1 MKYQSTRGGV
11 TGISFKDAVLM
22 GLADDGGL
30 LVPESIPNVSAEL
43 ASWQGYSYT
52 QLALEVMSRFIDDI
66 PRPALQQIIDKSYST
81 FADPLVTPL
90 IPLGDHHLLELF
102 HGPTLAFKD
111 IALQFLGNVF
121 EYILEE
127 RGHSINI
134 LGATSGDTGGAAI
147 AGVRG
152 KHNISI
158 YIMFPEGKT
167 SPLQEL
173 QMTSVLDA
181 NVHNIG
187 IHGSFDDCQKLMKDI
202 FSDLPFKQRYSLA
215 AVNSVN
221 WTRVLAQVVYYFSA
235 WYQRGCPEQFDVCV
249 PTGNFG
255 NIFAGY
261 IAREMG
267 LPIRRLILA
276 TNANDILCR
285 FFNTGVY
292 ARHEVQFTHSPA
304 MDIQISSNFER
315 YLFYRLARS
324 PAKVRAFMQSF
335 SDTGSAAL
343 SPSASGVDDAVDD
356 IADDI
361 VDDVIVAGSASNAA
375 TLDTIKRVYADHGYV
390 CDPHTAV
397 GLAVMAEFHDTQVPL
412 VCLSTAHPAKFEDV
426 MREALPKVLATHPTL
441 EALRLL
447 PTRKTVLET
456 TETDVK
462 AFIEA
467 AGQRGA

>member
-11 TGISFKDAVLM
+11 SGISFKDAVLM

-30 LVPESIPNVSAEL
+30 LVPEFIPDVSAEL
-43 ASWQGYSYT
+43 DAWQGYSYS

-66 PRPALQQIIDKSYST
+66 PRPALQQIIDRSYGT
-81 FADPLVTPL
+81 FSVPAVTP
-90 IPLGDHHLLELF
+90 IVPLGQDYVLELF

-121 EYILEE
+121 EYILDE
-127 RGHSINI
+127 RGHSVNI
-134 LGATSGDTGGAAI
+134 LGATSGDTGSAAI

-152 KHNISI
+152 KSNINI

-173 QMTSVLDA
+173 QMTSILDD

-187 IHGSFDDCQKLMKDI
+187 IHGSFDDCQALMKGI
-202 FSDLPFKQRYSLA
+202 FSDLDFKTEHNLA

-235 WYQRGCPEQFDVCV
+235 WYQLGCPARFDVCV

-267 LPIRRLILA
+267 LPIRHLILA

-285 FFNTGVY
+285 FFNTGRY
-292 ARHEVQFTHSPA
+292 ERREVNFTHSPA

-315 YLFYRLARS
+315 YLFYKLGGDTEQV
-324 PAKVRAFMQSF
+324 KEFMASF
-335 SDTGSAAL
+335 AATGSAEL
-343 SPSASGVDDAVDD
+343 PEKTQPIDAV
-356 IADDI
+356 IK
-361 VDDVIVAGSASNAA
+361 AGSASNAVTLA
-375 TLDTIKRVYADHGYV
+375 TIEQVYRTEGYLL
-390 CDPHTAV
+390 DPHTAV
-397 GLAVMAEFHDTQVPL
+397 GLSVMQVFREDGVPL
-412 VCLSTAHPAKFEDV
+412 VLLATAHPAKFEDV
-426 MREALPKVLATHPTL
+426 IREALPEVHAVHPTL
-441 EALRLL
+441 EALREL
-447 PTRKTVLET
+447 PTRKTILDLAE
-456 TETDVK
+456 DSIK
-462 AFIEA
+462 AFIV
-467 AGQRGA
+467 RGV